1 MSQVNTNIYTV
12 QVASWQD
19 DGWALRV
26 IREEVFIHEQHVPVE
41 LEWDELDAN
50 CIHILAMDSAGNP
63 VGTARLL
70 LRGVIGRMAVLA
82 SKLPK
87 AVPGERARRNGDA
100 LAELKGWRRK
110 GVGSALVLRLLEE
123 ARKRHMQQIALN
135 AQTYAMG
142 FYARFGFRTV
152 GDEFIDAGIPHMRMI
167 LRLGDHIG

>member
-1 MSQVNTNIYTV
+1 MSQVSTNIYAV

-50 CIHILAMDSAGNP
+50 CIHILAMDLAGNP

-70 LRGVIGRMAVLA
+70 LSGVIGRMAVL
-82 SKLPK
+82 
-87 AVPGERARRNGDA
+87 
-100 LAELKGWRRK
+100 KGWRCK

-123 ARKRHMQQIALN
+123 ARKLHMQQIALN
-135 AQTYAMG
+135 AQTSAKG
-142 FYARFGFRTV
+142 FYARFGFQTV